1 METIA
6 LQELTD
12 NECLV
17 SCCLGVFE
25 NFQSEMM
32 LVLGSARDLVLHP
45 QTFSAAFITVM
56 RIEGERLVTLHKTA
70 VEALPLALSIFYG
83 KLLVGIGKTIRLY
96 EVGAKKLLRKSENK
110 LTFPLSITHIRVH
123 DERIFACDVSESFT
137 VLRYNKE
144 DKQIYAVADDVIPR
158 WITDCCILDHDTIA
172 AVDKFENVVVSRV
185 PPSCYDDVEQDA
197 SSIRYKWEVG
207 YLGGAYFK
215 LDQVAHFYLGELA
228 TSIQRAELTDG
239 GASVLLYGTT
249 MGSLGALMP
258 ITRKEDVEFFVHL
271 ELYMRLEAPPICGR
285 EHLAFRS
292 FYAPVSNTVDG
303 DLCEL
308 FSSLSPDRQHAIS
321 EELKKTPTEV
331 LKKLEDFRNRIL

>member
-1 METIA
+1 METTA
-6 LQELTD
+6 LLEQTE
-12 NECLV
+12 NECIV
-17 SCCLGVFE
+17 SCCLGTFE
-25 NFQSEMM
+25 GFLSEML
-32 LVLGSARDLVLHP
+32 LVVGTARDLVLHP
-45 QTFSAAFITVM
+45 QTFSAAFINVL
-56 RIEGERLVTLHKTA
+56 RINGNSLELMHKTP
-70 VEALPLALSIFYG
+70 VEALPMALSVFYG
-83 KLLVGIGKTIRLY
+83 KLLAGIGKTLRLY
-96 EVGAKKLLRKSENK
+96 EVGSKKLLRKSENK
-110 LTFPLSITHIRVH
+110 VTFPLCINHIKVH
-123 DERIFACDVSESFT
+123 EERIFACDVSESFS
-137 VLRYNKE
+137 VLRYNRE

-158 WITDCCILDHDTIA
+158 WITACCVLDHDTIA

-185 PPSCYDDVEQDA
+185 PPSCYDDAEQDA

-215 LDQVAHFYLGELA
+215 LDQISHFYIGELA
-228 TSIQRAELTDG
+228 TSIEKAELTDG

-271 ELYMRLEAPPICGR
+271 ELYLRLEAPPLCGR

-292 FYAPVSNTVDG
+292 FYAPVANTIDG

-308 FSSLSPDRQHAIS
+308 FSSLDPDRQHAIS